1 MKIPPARAEKFI
13 QAPDAGVVAVLIYGP
28 DNGLVRERSNRLAQ
42 SKLGDLKDNFGLT
55 DLSENDLKSDP
66 ARLADEAAAFSML
79 ADARVV
85 RVRGAGDITGRI
97 ADGFLKGVEDG
108 SVKAEALV
116 IFESGEL
123 TPRSKL
129 RALAEKSK
137 IAASVACYADEGR
150 ALQSVVEETLRAA
163 QLSID
168 SGAMGLLL
176 TNLGQDRG
184 LTRQELEKLM
194 LFKGV
199 GTASFAGGQITS
211 DDIEAILGVS
221 EAGRLDEVM
230 DAAMFG
236 NMEVLDH
243 ALNNVFSAGMNAP
256 TLLRMLGTHIER
268 IYSVRTQK
276 DQGADTKQAMKSLR
290 PPVFFK
296 REKAFARQVAGWP
309 PNRLERAMTITLKAE
324 IECKRTGSADH
335 AICAQAFM
343 SIAAQGRRL
352 VR

>member
-1 MKIPPARAEKFI
+1 MPPARAEKFI
-13 QAPDAGVVAVLIYGP
+13 QAPDPGIVAVLIYGP
-28 DNGLVRERSNRLAQ
+28 DNGLVRERSNQLAQ
-42 SKLGDLKDNFGLT
+42 SQLGELRDNFGLT
-55 DLSENDLKSDP
+55 DLSEDDLKSDP

-97 ADGFLKGVEDG
+97 ADGFLKGIEDG
-108 SVKAEALV
+108 SLKAEALV
-116 IFESGEL
+116 IFEAGEL

-137 IAASVACYADEGR
+137 IAAAVACYSDEGR
-150 ALQSVVEETLRAA
+150 ALQSVVEETLRKA
-163 QLSID
+163 QLHIE

-176 TNLGQDRG
+176 ANLGQDRG

-194 LFKGV
+194 LYKGV
-199 GTASFAGGQITS
+199 GTADFAGGQITAE
-211 DDIEAILGVS
+211 DIEATLGVS
-221 EAGRLDEVM
+221 EAGRIDEVM
-230 DAAMFG
+230 DAAMSG
-236 NMEVLDH
+236 DMEVLDH
-243 ALNNVFSAGMNAP
+243 TLGNIFNAGMNPP
-256 TLLRMLGTHIER
+256 TLLRMLGSHIER

-276 DQGADTKQAMKSLR
+276 EQGTDVKQAMKSLR

-296 REKAFARQVAGWP
+296 REKMFMRQVAGWP
-309 PNRLERAMTITLKAE
+309 PGRLERAMTVALKAE